1 MKNYSILTLVAAT
14 MALTS
19 EAVKLQTV
27 HAEVANDPIREEC
40 DGEECTLAQIMLE
53 AAQNEVL
60 TKSNE
65 KVQIS

>member
-40 DGEECTLAQIMLE
+40 DSNVEECTLAQSMLE
-53 AAQNEVL
+53 LAQ
-60 TKSNE
+60 T
-65 KVQIS
+65 IP